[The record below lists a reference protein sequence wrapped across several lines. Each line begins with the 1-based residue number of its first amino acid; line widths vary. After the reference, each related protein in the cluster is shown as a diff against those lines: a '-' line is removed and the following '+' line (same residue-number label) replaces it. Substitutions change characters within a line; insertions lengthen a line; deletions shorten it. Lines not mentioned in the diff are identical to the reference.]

1 MIKNFCLFVCLSVS
15 CNSAISDDRVYY
27 QNFFWHPVSALSVD
41 SVSEGVVDDYVAYA
55 HASLTFPGNGV
66 YRVIARQCLND
77 DILSNVK
84 GGSTY
89 WIQYKEGI
97 QEDNKTGLQFKLS
110 LEEGNGW
117 MFPTNGSS
125 LNGWATRISQALNY
139 NFSGPFQKCWE
150 IGEVTGVEM
159 ASSLNRNAR
168 FKIEIPRG
176 KAVPGHYVLEAPFK
190 WMFEENKI
198 NNYAPHSPLHW
209 QAAQI
214 LQSQGISSV
223 LKIPVTV
230 VSKCNF
236 NTSPINLSHGTMTGR
251 NADGN
256 QTSPYNLNVTCT
268 PGTSLSV
275 KLLGTQ
281 KVSGKTDNYTQCGTG
296 GMCELTFDNGK
307 YDETM
312 TVDNSKTL
320 SIKSTYRLNDITKPV
335 AESFEGSGVLQVLV
349 N

>member
-1 MIKNFCLFVCLSVS
+1 MNFVRLCGISFIFV
-15 CNSAISDDRVYY
+15 
-27 QNFFWHPVSALSVD
+27 
-41 SVSEGVVDDYVAYA
+41 
-55 HASLTFPGNGV
+55 SLTTFAGSYPAVLVFTPVNNQPSPSYDVVIDDKAEVKVVMKIGGDWSKHHLSYVVCGEPTIESEWLNGWTSWLMK
-66 YRVIARQCLND
+66 IPKQISSSGLNVFVE
-77 DILSNVK
+77 N
-84 GGSTY
+84 
-89 WIQYKEGI
+89 
-97 QEDNKTGLQFKLS
+97 LS
-110 LEEGNGW
+110 LEEFASNSSFIIGRTPKQNDSWPAYETSSGC
-117 MFPTNGSS
+117 PTYDTILPWSPNYQEFSINLKVERGSAIP
-125 LNGWATRISQALNY
+125 GKY
-139 NFSGPFQKCWE
+139 N
-150 IGEVTGVEM
+150 I
-159 ASSLNRNAR
+159 
-168 FKIEIPRG
+168 KIPL
-176 KAVPGHYVLEAPFK
+176 KYAY
-190 WMFEENKI
+190 EENKQFPSG
-198 NNYAPHSPLHW
+198 APSVGQLVSILEGSNESYIPLN
-209 QAAQI
+209 
-214 LQSQGISSV
+214 L
-223 LKIPVTV
+223 TV

-236 NTSPINLSHGTMTGR
+236 NTSPINLSHGTMTGQ

-312 TVDNSKTL
+312 TIDNSKTL